1 MSGSIKVMVATKAFG
16 MDIDFPGI
24 RVVIHKGMPSSLLEY
39 AQETGRGGRDG
50 QTAWCIT
57 VLNDSYCEQYI
68 SSEGE
73 DEREKREMYE
83 MLQSA
88 KCYRMQLG
96 RHVDGKGFSC
106 GFYPRSLPCSRCSG
120 EISCEIVDDDDASDD
135 FLMEEFALP
144 ELKMENTEQEYF
156 RQQRRR
162 EPAPLDDY
170 EYHYEVDDTDAEI
183 M

>member
-16 MDIDFPGI
+16 MGIDFPEI
-24 RVVIHKGMPSSLLEY
+24 RVVIHKGMSSSLLDY

-120 EISCEIVDDDDASDD
+120 EVSSEVLDDDHAVADFGMEDIVLPSVELPLELSNAIQQHFSQGRRSEQRNDD
-135 FLMEEFALP
+135 SM
-144 ELKMENTEQEYF
+144 MIDEQE
-156 RQQRRR
+156 
-162 EPAPLDDY
+162 EA
-170 EYHYEVDDTDAEI
+170 T